1 VARSVDKKNSA
12 NAGCSVTGV
21 AGAAPT
27 HALFQAHG
35 VAPVPT
41 STAGM
46 AQAAWGVL
54 GTGMKPDLR
63 ILGVEA
69 V

>member
-1 VARSVDKKNSA
+1 MARGVDKKAAPNT
-12 NAGCSVTGV
+12 GTSVTGV
-21 AGAAPT
+21 AGAAPS

-35 VAPVPT
+35 VAPVPGA
-41 STAGM
+41 AGS

-54 GTGMKPDLR
+54 GTGMNPDLR